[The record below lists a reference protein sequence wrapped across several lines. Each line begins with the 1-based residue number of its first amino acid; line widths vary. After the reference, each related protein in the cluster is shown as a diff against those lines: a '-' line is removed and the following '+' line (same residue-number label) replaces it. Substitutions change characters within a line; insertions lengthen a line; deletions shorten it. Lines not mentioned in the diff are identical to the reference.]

1 MINMPFTINVPL
13 LRNRN
18 FVLLWIGQTVSQLGD
33 AFFSLAILVKVFDMS
48 GSTMVVGQIMM
59 FSIFPQILM
68 GFLIGPWIDRF
79 NKVKALLLVDVAR
92 AIIVVLVP
100 FANSIQIL
108 AILVFVLS
116 GVTTIF
122 NPTLTAL
129 VPNVVNEEEL
139 TEANAL
145 SSTTQSFVS
154 LIGPAIGGLIIL
166 FLGMNLSFY
175 FDCFTYLFSVL
186 CIYLLKVRSEQYQ
199 KAANKGIIDDW
210 LLGVKYIRNDRLVRN
225 LIIAFVFFIFT
236 GSSIEILLVSLV
248 KDTLKLSTLWLGVVD
263 SAWALGMII
272 GGSVAFVIKQKI
284 SPMKTM
290 FLGLSGVG
298 LMMAFLSFVPNI
310 LVAIL
315 VMTVMGV
322 LNTLAAVA
330 SITVLQLSIPQELRG
345 RVFAFRSTLIQ
356 CAAVMSMAIGGV
368 LADKIGVRET
378 IMVAGLAELAW
389 VIGWLLLSFYRS
401 NFSIYIG
408 SKQANLRE
416 VVSEP
421 LKQEQ
426 E

>member
-1 MINMPFTINVPL
+1 MQLPINIPI

-18 FVLLWIGQTVSQLGD
+18 FVLLWLGQTVSQLGD
-33 AFFSLAILVKVFDMS
+33 AFFNLAILVKAFEMS
-48 GSTMVVGQIMM
+48 GSTMTVGQIMM
-59 FSIFPQILM
+59 LSILPQILM

-79 NKVKALLLVDVAR
+79 NKVKALVLVDVAR
-92 AIIVVLVP
+92 AFVVVLVP
-100 FANSIQIL
+100 LANSIEML

-116 GVTTIF
+116 GVSTIF

-129 VPNVVNEEEL
+129 MPNVVNADEL

-145 SSTTQSFVS
+145 SATTQSFVS
-154 LIGPAIGGLIIL
+154 LLGPAIGGFVIL

-175 FDCFTYLFSVL
+175 FDCFTYLFSVF

-199 KAANKGIIDDW
+199 NDENKGIIADW
-210 LLGVKYIRNDRLVRN
+210 LLGLKYIRNNRLVRN
-225 LIIAFVFFIFT
+225 LILAFVFFIFT
-236 GSSIEILLVSLV
+236 GSAIEILLVSLV
-248 KDTLKLSTLWLGVVD
+248 KDTLKLSILWLGVVD
-263 SAWALGMII
+263 SAWALGMFF
-272 GGSVAFVIKQKI
+272 GGSVAFFIKQKI

-290 FLGLSGVG
+290 FIGLSGVG
-298 LMMAFLSFVPNI
+298 LMMIFLSLVPNI

-378 IMVAGLAELAW
+378 MMVAGLAELAW
-389 VIGWLLLSFYRS
+389 IIGWLLLSFYRS
-401 NFSIYIG
+401 NFPSYTG

-421 LKQEQ
+421 LKQKQ